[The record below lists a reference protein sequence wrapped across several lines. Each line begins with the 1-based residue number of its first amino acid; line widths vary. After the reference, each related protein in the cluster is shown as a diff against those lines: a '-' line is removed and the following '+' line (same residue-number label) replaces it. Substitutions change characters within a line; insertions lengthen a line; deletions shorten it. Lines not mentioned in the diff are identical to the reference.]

1 MNRVRPFD
9 FPRMI
14 RIGSQNDGGYVVPH
28 SSGLKLTKL
37 ISFGYGY
44 NANFEFDT
52 ISKFNINEVYLYDYS
67 ISSLFSTFVI
77 DFKHFLKNCFSLSAN
92 TITAK
97 YFKNSQNFLTVKL
110 NRSIN
115 YRPLKLVGN
124 SENVNDIDFKII
136 ENTIGFTSSII
147 KMDIEGSEF
156 DVLNDENFKYLNSAQ
171 IVIIEFHDL
180 ISREI
185 EFDQILNLFEENF
198 YLINTH
204 INNFGR
210 VSKYGVPDV
219 IELSFITKRYP
230 FPNPKFVDK
239 IPNNLDISN
248 NVNEP
253 DILFD
258 YT

>member
-28 SSGLKLTKL
+28 ASGLKLTKL

-92 TITAK
+92 TIPAK

-110 NRSIN
+110 NGSIN

-124 SENVNDIDFKII
+124 SENINDIDFKII

-156 DVLNDENFKYLNSAQ
+156 DVLNDENFKYLNFHYLTLQSVV
-171 IVIIEFHDL
+171 VIINK
-180 ISREI
+180 
-185 EFDQILNLFEENF
+185 IL
-198 YLINTH
+198 
-204 INNFGR
+204 
-210 VSKYGVPDV
+210 
-219 IELSFITKRYP
+219 
-230 FPNPKFVDK
+230 KFV
-239 IPNNLDISN
+239 L
-248 NVNEP
+248 
-253 DILFD
+253 ILQD
-258 YT
+258 R